1 MTLLRKKNE
10 GIKTKMFIYIF
21 KNQDNTFFKRK
32 IILKNDC
39 HFSYVFKEEYWH
51 TALVQPLR
59 CTTCDCALYIEQI
72 LVTNKYVFP
81 TELLMTEWKAV

>member
-10 GIKTKMFIYIF
+10 GIKKKLFIYIF

-51 TALVQPLR
+51 TVLVQPLR
-59 CTTCDCALYIEQI
+59 CTSVIVPYMYIEQI

-81 TELLMTEWKAV
+81 TEL